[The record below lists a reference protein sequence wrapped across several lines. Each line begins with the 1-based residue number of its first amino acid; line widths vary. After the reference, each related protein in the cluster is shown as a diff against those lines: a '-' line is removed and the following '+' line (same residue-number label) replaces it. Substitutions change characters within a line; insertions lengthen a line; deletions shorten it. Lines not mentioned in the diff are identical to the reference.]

1 MSQHDPA
8 AQHNEDTHTD
18 YEVGRL
24 KRMGRIV
31 GVSIVL
37 ATIVLVLLVAHRMTV
52 HPTTEDASVG
62 AHYIG
67 MAPEVEGRI
76 TVLHVSDNGCVN
88 RGELLVEIDSEQ
100 YTHSLEKALANQR
113 TLEEQIVQEQRMIKA
128 SNDQVEESRASL
140 ENSKLSKK
148 VSAAKV
154 EGSTADVDKARAAL
168 VKATSSYELADI
180 TLKRNEP
187 LHEKKY
193 LSDQEFDQLKS
204 SRDEAL
210 ASMEQAKA
218 QVKMAEADLSGS
230 TTSHAES
237 EVNVAKS
244 EAALRKDIYSVP
256 ILDTLLAV
264 GRPARPTSTRL
275 SSILTE
281 PVFSH
286 LLMAA

>member
-1 MSQHDPA
+1 
-8 AQHNEDTHTD
+8 
-18 YEVGRL
+18 
-24 KRMGRIV
+24 
-31 GVSIVL
+31 
-37 ATIVLVLLVAHRMTV
+37 
-52 HPTTEDASVG
+52 
-62 AHYIG
+62 
-67 MAPEVEGRI
+67 
-76 TVLHVSDNGCVN
+76 
-88 RGELLVEIDSEQ
+88 
-100 YTHSLEKALANQR
+100 
-113 TLEEQIVQEQRMIKA
+113 MIKA